1 MSEPIRILHVLGGV
15 GLGGAESRIMDIY
28 RCINK
33 DKVQFDFIIHQTKK
47 GYYEEEIEKLGGRIY
62 RVPRFKLYNILTYRK
77 ALREFFG
84 ANQNSTGANRRF
96 ASSNR
101 RFELVH
107 GHMTSTA
114 SIYLPIA
121 KKCGVPVTIAH
132 ARSAGVD
139 KGIKGA
145 VTCLLRRSLR
155 KKCDNMFACS
165 MLAAEAVFGKSNAK
179 NGRVTIV
186 PNAIDAKQFIYDE
199 ETRNRMRQKLSLD
212 DKFVIGHVGRFHYAK
227 NHEYLL
233 AVFGEIAKQRE
244 NARLLLLGEG
254 ERMEEMKEKAAA
266 YGIADKVLFAGNQ
279 KEVWDYYQAMD
290 FFVFPSRFEGL
301 PGTVVEAQAAGLRCL
316 ISDTIA
322 EEVKITE
329 LVTAYSIEEE
339 PEKWAEYIL
348 SHDKYE
354 RKNRYEQ
361 ITAAGFDVRAQAK
374 WYEQFYLYGRLS

>member
-28 RCINK
+28 RHIDK
-33 DKVQFDFIIHQTKK
+33 DKVQFDFLVHQTKK
-47 GYYEEEIEKLGGRIY
+47 GYYEEEIESLGGRIY

-77 ALREFFG
+77 ALWDFF
-84 ANQNSTGANRRF
+84 SANRRF
-96 ASSNR
+96 ASSNL

-121 KKCGVPVTIAH
+121 KKCGIPVTVAH

-139 KGIKGA
+139 KGVKGII
-145 VTCLLRRSLR
+145 TRLLRRPLR
-155 KKCDNMFACS
+155 KKCDYMFACS
-165 MLAAEAVFGKSNAK
+165 MLAAEAVFGKNNAK

-186 PNAIDAKQFIYDE
+186 PNAIDAKLFIYNE
-199 ETRNRMRQKLSLD
+199 EVRNRMRQKLSLE

-244 NARLLLLGEG
+244 DARLLLLGEG

-266 YGIADKVLFAGNQ
+266 LGIADKVLFAGNQ
-279 KEVWDYYQAMD
+279 KEVWEYYQAMD
-290 FFVFPSRFEGL
+290 FFLFPSRFEGL
-301 PGTVVEAQAAGLRCL
+301 PGTVVEAQSAGLRCL

-329 LVTAYSIEEE
+329 LVMVHSIEEE
-339 PEKWAEYIL
+339 PEKWAEYVL

-361 ITAAGFDVRAQAK
+361 IVAAGFDVKAQAK
-374 WYEQFYLYGRLS
+374 WYEQFYLYGRLT

>member
-28 RCINK
+28 RHIDK
-33 DKVQFDFIIHQTKK
+33 EKVQFDFLIHQTKK
-47 GYYEEEIEKLGGRIY
+47 GYYEEEIESLGGRIY

-77 ALREFFG
+77 ALREFF
-84 ANQNSTGANRRF
+84 NANRRF
-96 ASSNR
+96 ANSIHG
-101 RFELVH
+101 FEFVC

-114 SIYLPIA
+114 AIYLPIA

-139 KGIKGA
+139 KGVKG
-145 VTCLLRRSLR
+145 VITRLLRRPLR
-155 KKCDNMFACS
+155 KKCDYMFSCS
-165 MLAAEAVFGKSNAK
+165 MLAAESVFGKNNAK

-186 PNAIDAKQFIYDE
+186 PNAIDAKLFIYDE
-199 ETRNRMRQKLSLD
+199 EVRTRMRQKLSLE

-233 AVFGEIAKQRE
+233 AVFQKIAKQKE
-244 NARLLLLGEG
+244 NACLLLLGEG

-266 YGIADKVLFAGNQ
+266 LGIADKVLFAGNQ

-290 FFVFPSRFEGL
+290 FFLFPSRFEGL
-301 PGTVVEAQAAGLRCL
+301 PGTVVEAQSAGLRCL

-339 PEKWAEYIL
+339 PEKWAEYVL
-348 SHDKYE
+348 THDKYDRE
-354 RKNRYEQ
+354 NRYEQ
-361 ITAAGFDVRAQAK
+361 IAAAGFDVKAQAK

>member
-28 RCINK
+28 RHIDK
-33 DKVQFDFIIHQTKK
+33 EKVQFDFLVHQTKK
-47 GYYEEEIEKLGGRIY
+47 GYYEEEIETLGGRIY

-77 ALREFFG
+77 ALWDFFS
-84 ANQNSTGANRRF
+84 ANQGFETLNQRF
-96 ASSNR
+96 KG
-101 RFELVH
+101 VH

-139 KGIKGA
+139 KGVKGII
-145 VTCLLRRSLR
+145 TRLLRRPLR
-155 KKCDNMFACS
+155 KKCDNMFSCS
-165 MLAAEAVFGKSNAK
+165 MLAAEAVFGEKNAK

-186 PNAIDAKQFIYDE
+186 PNAIDAELFIYDE
-199 ETRNRMRQKLSLD
+199 EVRNRMRQKLSLE

-233 AVFGEIAKQRE
+233 AVFREIAKQRE

-266 YGIADKVLFAGNQ
+266 LGIADRVLFAGNQ

-290 FFVFPSRFEGL
+290 FFLFPSRFEGL
-301 PGTVVEAQAAGLRCL
+301 PGTVVEAQSAGLRCL

-339 PEKWAEYIL
+339 PEKWAEYVL
-348 SHDKYE
+348 AHDKYE
-354 RKNRYEQ
+354 RENRYEQ
-361 ITAAGFDVRAQAK
+361 IAAAGFDVKAQAK

>member
-28 RCINK
+28 RHIDK
-33 DKVQFDFIIHQTKK
+33 DRVQFDFLVHQTKK
-47 GYYEEEIEKLGGRIY
+47 GYYEDEIEALGGRIY

-77 ALREFFG
+77 ALREFF
-84 ANQNSTGANRRF
+84 NTNH
-96 ASSNR
+96 
-101 RFELVH
+101 RFEVVH

-121 KKCGVPVTIAH
+121 KKCGVPVTVAH

-139 KGIKGA
+139 KGVKG
-145 VTCLLRRSLR
+145 TITRLIRRPLR
-155 KKCDNMFACS
+155 KKCDYMFACS
-165 MLAAEAVFGKSNAK
+165 MLAAKAVFGENNAK

-186 PNAIDAKQFIYDE
+186 PNAIDAKLFIYDE
-199 ETRNRMRQKLSLD
+199 EVRNRMRQKLSLE

-233 AVFGEIAKQRE
+233 AVFQKIAQQRE

-254 ERMEEMKEKAAA
+254 ERMGEMKEKAAA
-266 YGIADKVLFAGNQ
+266 LGVADKVLFAGNQ

-290 FFVFPSRFEGL
+290 FFLFPSRFEGL

-316 ISDTIA
+316 ISDAIA

-339 PEKWAEYIL
+339 PEKWAEYVL
-348 SHDKYE
+348 AHDKYE

-361 ITAAGFDVRAQAK
+361 IAAAGYDVKAQTQ
-374 WYEQFYLYGRLS
+374 WYEQFYLYGRLM

>member
-28 RCINK
+28 RYIDK
-33 DKVQFDFIIHQTKK
+33 DKVQFDFLVHQTKK
-47 GYYEEEIEKLGGRIY
+47 GYYEEEIESLGGRIY

-77 ALREFFG
+77 ALREFFSD
-84 ANQNSTGANRRF
+84 NQGF

-121 KKCGVPVTIAH
+121 KKCGIPVTVAH

-139 KGIKGA
+139 KGVKG
-145 VTCLLRRSLR
+145 VITRLLRKPLR
-155 KKCDNMFACS
+155 EKCDHMFACS
-165 MLAAEAVFGKSNAK
+165 MLAAKAVFGEKNAK

-186 PNAIDAKQFIYDE
+186 PNAIDAKLFMYDE
-199 ETRNRMRQKLSLD
+199 EVRNRMRQKLSLE

-233 AVFGEIAKQRE
+233 AVFGEIAKQRD
-244 NARLLLLGEG
+244 NAHLLLLGEG

-266 YGIADKVLFAGNQ
+266 LGIADKVLFAGNQ

-290 FFVFPSRFEGL
+290 FFLFPSRFEGL

-339 PEKWAEYIL
+339 PEKWAEYVL
-348 SHDKYE
+348 THDKYE
-354 RKNRYEQ
+354 RKNRYDQ
-361 ITAAGFDVRAQAK
+361 IAAAGFDVKAQAK
-374 WYEQFYLYGRLS
+374 WYEQFYLCGRLT

>member
-28 RCINK
+28 RHIDK
-33 DKVQFDFIIHQTKK
+33 DKVQFDFLVHQTKK
-47 GYYEEEIEKLGGRIY
+47 GYYEEEIESLGGRIY

-77 ALREFFG
+77 ALLDFFS
-84 ANQNSTGANRRF
+84 ANCRF
-96 ASSNR
+96 ASSSCR
-101 RFELVH
+101 LEVVH

-121 KKCGVPVTIAH
+121 KKCGIPVTVAH

-139 KGIKGA
+139 KGVKGII
-145 VTCLLRRSLR
+145 TRLLRRPLR
-155 KKCDNMFACS
+155 KKCDYMFACS
-165 MLAAEAVFGKSNAK
+165 MLAAEAVFGKNNAK

-186 PNAIDAKQFIYDE
+186 PNAIDAKLFMYDE
-199 ETRNRMRQKLSLD
+199 EVRNRIRQKLSLE

-244 NARLLLLGEG
+244 DARLLLLGEG

-266 YGIADKVLFAGNQ
+266 LGIADKVLFAGNQ
-279 KEVWDYYQAMD
+279 KEVWEYYQAMD
-290 FFVFPSRFEGL
+290 FFMFPSRFEGL
-301 PGTVVEAQAAGLRCL
+301 PGTVVEAQSAGLRCL

-329 LVTAYSIEEE
+329 LVMVHSIEEE
-339 PEKWAEYIL
+339 PEKWAEYVL

-361 ITAAGFDVRAQAK
+361 IVAAGFDVKAQAK
-374 WYEQFYLYGRLS
+374 WYEQFYLYGRLT